1 MRVDVVSDIHGNL
14 AALQAV
20 LADAGQVQA
29 LWCLG
34 DIVGYGPEPDN
45 CVQTIRTF
53 PHAAVAGNHEWACLG
68 KLSTAEFNLEA
79 AAAVRWT
86 IGQLSAETREFLEVL
101 PQRRVEGDFTLVHGS
116 PRNPMWEY
124 LVSARG
130 AGASFSHF
138 NTKYCLVGHTHIPS
152 YFVQQGGEIEAAYAD
167 ANHQL
172 DLEGPNRLI
181 LNPGSVGQPRD
192 NNPLASYVLL
202 DTEGRTA
209 LWRRVPYD
217 VSATQELMARHGLPR
232 RLIERLSSGW

>member
-1 MRVDVVSDIHGNL
+1 MRVAVVSDIHGNL
-14 AALQAV
+14 TALQAV
-20 LADAGQVQA
+20 LADAGEVQA

-68 KLSTAEFNLEA
+68 KLSTAEFNAEA

-86 IGQLSAETREFLEVL
+86 IGQLSPETREFLEVL

-124 LVSARG
+124 LVSASG

-138 NTKYCLVGHTHIPS
+138 HTKYCLVGHTHIPS
-152 YFVQQGGEIEAAYAD
+152 YFVQQGAEVETAYAD

-202 DTEGRTA
+202 DTEARTA
-209 LWRRVPYD
+209 LWRRVSYD
-217 VSATQELMARHGLPR
+217 IRATQELMSRHGLPR